1 MSQLFFAIIG
11 FLFLPGL
18 FILVAFHNDYGYDVG
33 CAYDWIFMVGNLIW
47 DFILVYLIYRFLC
60 WLWRLCVRLLC
71 WFCRLLWELICR
83 VYYYCRARADR
94 RGEQNE

>member
-1 MSQLFFAIIG
+1 MLRLFFW
-11 FLFLPGL
+11 FLCILFFPGL
-18 FILVAFHNDYGYDVG
+18 FFGVWFHMNYDYDMA
-33 CAYDWIFMVGNLIW
+33 CAYDWIFIGGNLGW
-47 DFILVYLIYRFLC
+47 DFILFYLIFRILR

-71 WFCRLLWELICR
+71 LFCRLLWGLICR